1 MRELVQNVVDMDER
15 KESKRR
21 PLVLLLEGY
30 AVDATAYASEH
41 PGGMAYLREYAVPLS
56 NGASG
61 IGKELK
67 DSTAAFEGGLNDHGW
82 SAREKMRS
90 LRIAKVAGSMAS

>member
-21 PLVLLLEGY
+21 PFVLLLEGY

-82 SAREKMRS
+82 SAREKMQIGR
-90 LRIAKVAGSMAS
+90 AHV